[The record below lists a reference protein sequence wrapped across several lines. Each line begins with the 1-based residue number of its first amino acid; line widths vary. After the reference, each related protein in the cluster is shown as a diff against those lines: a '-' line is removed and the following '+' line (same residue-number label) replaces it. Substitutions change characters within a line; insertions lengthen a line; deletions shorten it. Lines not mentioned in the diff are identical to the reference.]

1 MSEHRLRPPLAA
13 AALIFALAGWL
24 SVAFFGGR
32 AAPASA
38 YDRYVIEV
46 NTEGFNPRECRINR
60 GDEIQFR
67 NVASVPIRVY
77 KPGHGGFPADPDWT
91 LQPGELSTVISYTA
105 GTTDRYY
112 TDAGHFVTV
121 MTPGRSNTWA
131 VSCAKEAP
139 TPTPTPTPTATPIG
153 QPSPAPLPKPAR
165 CWGNGCAVGI
175 NLAADGQ

>member
-1 MSEHRLRPPLAA
+1 MSDHRVRPLLAA
-13 AALIFALAGWL
+13 AALLMVLAGAL
-24 SVAFFGGR
+24 SVTLVGGSVTP
-32 AAPASA
+32 AAA

-77 KPGHGGFPADPDWT
+77 KPGHGGFPDDPDWT
-91 LQPGELSTVISYTA
+91 LQPGELSGTISYTA

-112 TDAGHFVTV
+112 SDAGHYVTV
-121 MTPGRSNTWA
+121 MTPRTSNTWA
-131 VSCAKEAP
+131 VACAKEAP
-139 TPTPTPTPTATPIG
+139 TPTPTPTPTATPIA
-153 QPSPAPLPKPAR
+153 PPTPTPLPKPAR